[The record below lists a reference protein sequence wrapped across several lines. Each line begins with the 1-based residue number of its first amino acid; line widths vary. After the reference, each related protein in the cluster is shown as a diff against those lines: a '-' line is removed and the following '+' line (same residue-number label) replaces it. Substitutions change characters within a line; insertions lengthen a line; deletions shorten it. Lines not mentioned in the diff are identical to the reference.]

1 MSLTYLITGAS
12 SGIGECFA
20 QELAKAGHDLVLV
33 ARRLDRLEKLAEDL
47 QNQFQ
52 IKCYCFSCDLSKRD
66 ETLALIEKIKSQNI
80 EIDGLINNA
89 GFSVAR
95 EFHNTE
101 LSAQMDFV
109 ETCVTAPTI
118 LCHAFLP
125 QMRAKK
131 FGRIINVSSMVA
143 FSNGA
148 AGHSLYPAAK
158 SYILKMS
165 RSLAAEN
172 CDLGINITALCPG
185 ATQSEFQTNNGMNEK
200 MGKDNI
206 LKPMP
211 TIDVVKSALE
221 GNSSGKEI
229 VISGFANKFAVAM
242 MKFVPEFILNPI
254 IRREAKKMVIK

>member
-20 QELAKAGHDLVLV
+20 QELAKMGHNLVLV
-33 ARRLDRLEKLAEDL
+33 ARRLDRLEKLAEEL

-66 ETLALIEKIKSQNI
+66 ETLALVEKIKSQNI

-148 AGHSLYPAAK
+148 AGHSL
-158 SYILKMS
+158 
-165 RSLAAEN
+165 
-172 CDLGINITALCPG
+172 
-185 ATQSEFQTNNGMNEK
+185 
-200 MGKDNI
+200 
-206 LKPMP
+206 
-211 TIDVVKSALE
+211 
-221 GNSSGKEI
+221 
-229 VISGFANKFAVAM
+229 
-242 MKFVPEFILNPI
+242 
-254 IRREAKKMVIK
+254 

>member
-52 IKCYCFSCDLSKRD
+52 IKCYCFSCDLSKRN
-66 ETLALIEKIKSQNI
+66 ETLALVEKIKSQNI

-148 AGHSLYPAAK
+148 AGHSLYPV
-158 SYILKMS
+158 SYTHLDVYKRQEIGCGSGRNTQK
-165 RSLAAEN
+165 LAQAN
-172 CDLGINITALCPG
+172 HNITAIDISKNML
-185 ATQSEFQTNNGMNEK
+185 EK
-200 MGKDNI
+200 AKLKTKKYNVNFICGDYINLEIKDNDFDFAI
-206 LKPMP
+206 ISL
-211 TIDVVKSALE
+211 VLE
-221 GNSSGKEI
+221 HIED
-229 VISGFANKFAVAM
+229 
-242 MKFVPEFILNPI
+242 LNLSLI
-254 IRREAKKMVIK
+254 HI